1 MEEKYMKLIQA
12 AQNGNSEAFRQ
23 LVEIYKA
30 YVFAI
35 CFNILRDKDEAENMA
50 QEAFIEVYR
59 SLKSYEFRGFKTWMG
74 RIAANKCIDYKRKMK
89 KKLIHEVNIEDE
101 NLYII
106 ADDKPIIEKIIENED
121 KERLRNILYTLPEVY
136 ISTIKKYYMQGKTY
150 EEIAREEN
158 VSIKTVE
165 SRLYRGRKIL
175 REKWEEEENETL

>member
-1 MEEKYMKLIQA
+1 MEEYMELIQTA
-12 AQNGNSEAFRQ
+12 KNGDSEAFRQ

-50 QEAFIEVYR
+50 QETFIEVFR
-59 SLKSYEFRGFKTWMG
+59 SLKNYQFRGFKTWMG
-74 RIAANKCIDYKRKMK
+74 RIATNKCIDYKRKMK
-89 KKLIHEVNIEDE
+89 KKFIHEVNIEDE

-121 KERLRNILYTLPEVY
+121 KERLRDILYTLPEVY
-136 ISTIKKYYMQGKTY
+136 ISTIKKYYIQGKTY

-175 REKWEEEENETL
+175 REKWEEGENETL